1 MVQVAIYSLSFI
13 KDEVQE
19 LLRQGLISRHQSI
32 YTLRWYIPNRD
43 WDEIELELERNNF
56 LSRDRIIDLID
67 NEEWWV
73 FMEIH
78 ALAFYGLFYGNHG
91 FLPVLILAI
100 IMTFSCFRCR
110 PHGKCCCCLGNLKV
124 KKHYIKI
131 SNDDE
136 EIRIHY
142 RIDDS

>member
-56 LSRDRIIDLID
+56 LSRDRIIDLMD
-67 NEEWWV
+67 NEEWR
-73 FMEIH
+73 E
-78 ALAFYGLFYGNHG
+78 
-91 FLPVLILAI
+91 
-100 IMTFSCFRCR
+100 
-110 PHGKCCCCLGNLKV
+110 
-124 KKHYIKI
+124 
-131 SNDDE
+131 D
-136 EIRIHY
+136 
-142 RIDDS
+142 

>member
-67 NEEWWV
+67 NEEWR
-73 FMEIH
+73 E
-78 ALAFYGLFYGNHG
+78 
-91 FLPVLILAI
+91 
-100 IMTFSCFRCR
+100 
-110 PHGKCCCCLGNLKV
+110 
-124 KKHYIKI
+124 
-131 SNDDE
+131 D
-136 EIRIHY
+136 
-142 RIDDS
+142 

>member
-67 NEEWWV
+67 KEEWR
-73 FMEIH
+73 E
-78 ALAFYGLFYGNHG
+78 
-91 FLPVLILAI
+91 
-100 IMTFSCFRCR
+100 
-110 PHGKCCCCLGNLKV
+110 
-124 KKHYIKI
+124 
-131 SNDDE
+131 D
-136 EIRIHY
+136 
-142 RIDDS
+142 

>member
-67 NEEWWV
+67 K
-73 FMEIH
+73 FQ
-78 ALAFYGLFYGNHG
+78 
-91 FLPVLILAI
+91 
-100 IMTFSCFRCR
+100 
-110 PHGKCCCCLGNLKV
+110 
-124 KKHYIKI
+124 
-131 SNDDE
+131 
-136 EIRIHY
+136 
-142 RIDDS
+142 

>member
-56 LSRDRIIDLID
+56 LSRDPIIDLID
-67 NEEWWV
+67 NEEWR
-73 FMEIH
+73 E
-78 ALAFYGLFYGNHG
+78 
-91 FLPVLILAI
+91 
-100 IMTFSCFRCR
+100 
-110 PHGKCCCCLGNLKV
+110 
-124 KKHYIKI
+124 
-131 SNDDE
+131 D
-136 EIRIHY
+136 
-142 RIDDS
+142 

>member
-1 MVQVAIYSLSFI
+1 MTQNVLRTDSLAIYSLSFI

-67 NEEWWV
+67 NEEWR
-73 FMEIH
+73 E
-78 ALAFYGLFYGNHG
+78 
-91 FLPVLILAI
+91 
-100 IMTFSCFRCR
+100 
-110 PHGKCCCCLGNLKV
+110 
-124 KKHYIKI
+124 
-131 SNDDE
+131 D
-136 EIRIHY
+136 
-142 RIDDS
+142 